1 MGEIISLIKSNNL
14 NDLKNFDE
22 KFEKLRDQSNSKYFV
37 QKLLKHA
44 KLTKNKNFSNEL
56 LIIASEISNKGFGIG
71 EIHLR
76 FNALQLHNA
85 LKGVMDISI
94 ASASVRTDLN
104 RLSKLIENVNSQQ
117 ITFQDIDKEPTTA
130 KRQLMLASL
139 ILKYIDNSVPIR
151 LLIAECDHPATI
163 LSALYFAKQFGIN
176 NSLDISPLFETSNSI
191 ERGARILEQVLD
203 CNPFIKN
210 ILGIDK
216 HIYFLISRSIWVT
229 K

>member
-1 MGEIISLIKSNNL
+1 
-14 NDLKNFDE
+14 
-22 KFEKLRDQSNSKYFV
+22 
-37 QKLLKHA
+37 
-44 KLTKNKNFSNEL
+44 
-56 LIIASEISNKGFGIG
+56 
-71 EIHLR
+71 
-76 FNALQLHNA
+76 
-85 LKGVMDISI
+85 MDISI

-210 ILGIDK
+210 IQNRKRICIQTGFSDAGRFMGQILSLI
-216 HIYFLISRSIWVT
+216 HI
-229 K
+229 

>member
-1 MGEIISLIKSNNL
+1 MTKLA
-14 NDLKNFDE
+14 
-22 KFEKLRDQSNSKYFV
+22 KFS
-37 QKLLKHA
+37 
-44 KLTKNKNFSNEL
+44 KNKNLSNEL
-56 LIIASEISNKGFGIG
+56 LITASEIFNKGFGIG

-117 ITFQDIDKEPTTA
+117 ITFQDVDKEPTTA

-139 ILKYIDNSVPIR
+139 ILKYIDKSVPIR

-163 LSALYFAKQFGIN
+163 LSALYFAKN
-176 NSLDISPLFETSNSI
+176 
-191 ERGARILEQVLD
+191 
-203 CNPFIKN
+203 
-210 ILGIDK
+210 LG
-216 HIYFLISRSIWVT
+216 
-229 K
+229 